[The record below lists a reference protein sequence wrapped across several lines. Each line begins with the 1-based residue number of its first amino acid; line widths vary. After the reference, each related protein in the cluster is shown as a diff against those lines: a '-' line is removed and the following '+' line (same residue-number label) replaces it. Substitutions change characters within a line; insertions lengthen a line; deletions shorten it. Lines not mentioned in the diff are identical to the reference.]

1 MQDIKFRVFTKE
13 YGVKKVNE
21 INYGSDSSI
30 SLVGSDGVGL
40 LTRYGTGKE
49 AVIEQYTGIKD
60 INGVEIY
67 EGDIIKFHVV
77 MLSPD
82 DKVSYVKYY
91 PEYGYSIMLSRG
103 SLLRQE
109 YWASGDKHTIE
120 VIGNIHEDEELL
132 R

>member
-1 MQDIKFRVFTKE
+1 MLEMKFRAYDYDNNLFE
-13 YGVKKVNE
+13 YTYDDE
-21 INYGSDSSI
+21 ISS
-30 SLVGSDGVGL
+30 SFLDVLEDDRFV
-40 LTRYGTGKE
+40 
-49 AVIEQYTGIKD
+49 VEQYTGIND
-60 INGVEIY
+60 MNDVEIY

-77 MLSPD
+77 ILSPD
-82 DKVSYVKYY
+82 DKVGYVKYY

-132 R
+132 Q

>member
-1 MQDIKFRVFTKE
+1 MREIKFRAYDYYNKRIE
-13 YGVKKVNE
+13 YDVQDVYDD
-21 INYGSDSSI
+21 IISSSFQNI
-30 SLVGSDGVGL
+30 LYDDRFMV
-40 LTRYGTGKE
+40 
-49 AVIEQYTGIKD
+49 EQYTGIKD
-60 INGVEIY
+60 INGVEVY

-82 DKVSYVKYY
+82 DKVGYVKYY

-120 VIGNIHEDEELL
+120 VIGNIHENEELL
-132 R
+132 Q

>member
-1 MQDIKFRVFTKE
+1 MREIKFRAYDYDNKRFE
-13 YGVKKVNE
+13 YDVQY
-21 INYGSDSSI
+21 NYDYELGSSFLDI
-30 SLVGSDGVGL
+30 LEDDHFVV
-40 LTRYGTGKE
+40 
-49 AVIEQYTGIKD
+49 EQYTGIKD
-60 INGVEIY
+60 MNDAEIY

-77 MLSPD
+77 MLSPN
-82 DKVSYVKYY
+82 DKVGYVTYY

-132 R
+132 H